1 MNRIDI
7 KIRALFAEL
16 LTEYPK
22 ITVCKATNLLLAQ
35 DLPQPVKQQLERI
48 KFLKENNEVKDYF
61 NKTLSLPVNDTM
73 NQHLLLYNTAYHDE
87 TYQFRDG
94 FTMMNSELYEWL
106 CEARDSYSE
115 ASDRKL
121 VELAFRAR
129 IPGADE
135 LLRLDDTALSALMA
149 NSSV

>member
-22 ITVCKATNLLLAQ
+22 ITVCKATDLLLEK
-35 DLPQPVKQQLERI
+35 DLAEPVKRQLKQI
-48 KFLKENNEVKDYF
+48 KIRQENDEIKDYF
-61 NKTLSLPVNDTM
+61 NQTLCLKVDDTM
-73 NQHLLLYNTAYHDE
+73 NEHLLLYNTAYDPE

-94 FTMMNSELYEWL
+94 FTMMNESLREWL
-106 CEARDSYSE
+106 CEARESYPE

-121 VELAFRAR
+121 VELASRAK
-129 IPGADE
+129 ISGADE
-135 LLRLDDTALSALMA
+135 VLRLDDEALAELMA
-149 NSSV
+149 NSSI